1 MLEAILAALTATSV
15 SEPASLIATSAE
27 DDVVQLV
34 PIVEVEPIESLSVS
48 ALLPS
53 INVILLISNQ
63 TVNDAI

>member
-15 SEPASLIATSAE
+15 SKPASLIATSAE

-48 ALLPS
+48 ALKFL
-53 INVILLISNQ
+53 
-63 TVNDAI
+63 A